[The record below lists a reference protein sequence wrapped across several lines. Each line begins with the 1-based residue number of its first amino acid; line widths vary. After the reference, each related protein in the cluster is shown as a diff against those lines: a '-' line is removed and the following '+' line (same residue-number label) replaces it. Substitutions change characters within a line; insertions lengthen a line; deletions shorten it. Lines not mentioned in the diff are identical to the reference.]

1 MSAWFKLAH
10 RSPCELENINEITGR
25 QVEAGEAGE
34 VSISVPG
41 KPISNPLDT
50 FANLIS
56 KIIFILI
63 GDLNCWQYE

>member
-1 MSAWFKLAH
+1 M
-10 RSPCELENINEITGR
+10 
-25 QVEAGEAGE
+25 EAGEAGE
-34 VSISVPG
+34 MSISVPG